1 MAKESKVSKE
11 AKNNSEAVA
20 KKPLLVIPEPAEKD
34 LAEENKKLKEQNE
47 EYRRLLLKKVDNG
60 FFPLISINDSLME
73 SVQDVEALLNDRN
86 NSSNGVC
93 GKNILTGFGDLDK
106 LINGFYPG
114 EYIVLASRPG
124 VGKSCLALNILTN
137 VVLRCH
143 KRMGGEPRVVALF
156 SLETTAKMV
165 TDRIVC
171 AEADIDYQQL
181 CIGRLGDKD
190 WDALWGS
197 CDNFSKAKLYISDK
211 SDISFEEIRNKALRL
226 KAIEGLDFLVIDFV
240 QFLHLARW
248 NGDYCDRTAELSEI
262 SYRLKLLA
270 RELNIPVLVLSQLS
284 RNVEA
289 RNVKRPRLSDLRDSG
304 SLEEDA
310 DLVLLLYREDYYD
323 PYTENKYTELIVAK
337 NRFGSTDVVNL
348 FFHKQFCKFV
358 GFRKRDD

>member
-20 KKPLLVIPEPAEKD
+20 KKPLLVIPEPTEKD
-34 LAEENKKLKEQNE
+34 LAEENKQLKEQNR
-47 EYRRLLLKKVDNG
+47 EYQRLLEKRVDNG
-60 FFPLISINDSLME
+60 FFPLISIKDSLME
-73 SVQDVEALLNDRN
+73 SVQDLEKLIN
-86 NSSNGVC
+86 NRDGILHENV
-93 GKNILTGFGDLDK
+93 LTGFGDLDA
-106 LINGFYPG
+106 LTNGFYPG

-124 VGKSCLALNILTN
+124 VGKSCLASNILTN
-137 VVLRCH
+137 VALRCH

-171 AEADIDYQQL
+171 AEAGINYQQL
-181 CIGRLGDKD
+181 CTGRMSDNN
-190 WDALWGS
+190 WESLWLS
-197 CDNFSKAKLYISDK
+197 CDKCSKTKLFISDK
-211 SDISFEEIRNKALRL
+211 SDISFEEIRNKVLRL
-226 KAIEGLDFLVIDFV
+226 KAIEGLDFLVIDSV
-240 QFLHLARW
+240 QLLHLARW
-248 NGDYCDRTAELSEI
+248 SGDYRDRTVELSEI

-284 RNVEA
+284 RNVES

-323 PYTENKYTELIVAK
+323 PDTENKHTELIVAK
-337 NRFGSTDVVNL
+337 NRFGPTDVVNL
-348 FFHKQFCKFV
+348 FFHKYFCKFV
-358 GFRKRDD
+358 GFTKRQD

>member
-1 MAKESKVSKE
+1 MVKESKNTKGV
-11 AKNNSEAVA
+11 KNNSETAA
-20 KKPLLVIPEPAEKD
+20 KKSLFVIPERTEKD
-34 LAEENKKLKEQNE
+34 LVEENKELKEQNK
-47 EYRRLLLKKVDNG
+47 EYQRLLEERVDNG
-60 FFPLISINDSLME
+60 FFPLISIKDSLIE
-73 SVQDVEALLNDRN
+73 SVQDVEELFN
-86 NSSNGVC
+86 NRSNVVC
-93 GKNILTGFGDLDK
+93 GKNILTGFEDLDK
-106 LINGFYPG
+106 LTNGFYPG

-137 VVLRCH
+137 VALRCH

-156 SLETTAKMV
+156 SLETIAKMV

-171 AEADIDYQQL
+171 AEAGINYKQL
-181 CIGRLGDKD
+181 RIGEMGDKD

-197 CDNFSKAKLYISDK
+197 CDNCSKAKLYISDK

-226 KAIEGLDFLVIDFV
+226 KTIEGLDFLVIDFV
-240 QFLHLARW
+240 QLLHLARW
-248 NGDYCDRTAELSEI
+248 SGDYRDRTAELSEI

-270 RELNIPVLVLSQLS
+270 RDLNIPVLVLSQLS

-289 RNVKRPRLSDLRDSG
+289 RNVKRPRLSDLRDCG

-323 PYTENKYTELIVAK
+323 PDTENKHTELIVAK
-337 NRFGSTDVVNL
+337 NRFGPTDVVNL

-358 GFRKRDD
+358 GFSKR